1 MLLCVLLSGFGQLH
15 SPMVCHGQTP
25 ALGSATR
32 PSLTLLKSPLAAV
45 R

>member
-1 MLLCVLLSGFGQLH
+1 MLLCVLLSGFGQLQ

-25 ALGSATR
+25 VPGLATR
-32 PSLTLLKSPLAAV
+32 PCLTLKKSPLVAV